1 MAIASCVRIPRRC
14 PMSATVDRARFAVE
28 DYADELRAAPENT
41 KVGHT
46 IFFENDRVRVWGI
59 DLAPGE
65 RVPFHC
71 HKRTYFWVC
80 TDGARGNQ
88 RVPTGDMETYD
99 FAVGD
104 VDFLEIAPGESLIH
118 DLENAGDSQL
128 RFIAVELL
136 RGD

>member
-1 MAIASCVRIPRRC
+1 
-14 PMSATVDRARFAVE
+14 MSATVDRARFSP
-28 DYADELRAAPENT
+28 DDFADELRAAPDNT
-41 KVGHT
+41 KVGHE

-71 HKRTYFWVC
+71 HERTYFWVC

-88 RVPTGDMETYD
+88 RFPTGEMETYD

-104 VDFLEIAPGESLIH
+104 VDFLDIKPGEKLIH
-118 DLENAGDSQL
+118 DLENAGDSPL
-128 RFIAVELL
+128 RFIAVELFS
-136 RGD
+136 GS

>member
-1 MAIASCVRIPRRC
+1 
-14 PMSATVDRARFAVE
+14 MSTTIQRATFSTE
-28 DYADELRAAPENT
+28 DYADELRVASENT

-46 IFFENDRVRVWGI
+46 IWFENDRIRVWGI

-80 TDGARGNQ
+80 VDGARGNQ
-88 RVPTGDMETYD
+88 RFPTGEMETYD

-104 VDFLEIAPGESLIH
+104 VDFLDVEPGGELIH
-118 DLENAGDSQL
+118 DLENAGDSHL
-128 RFIAVELL
+128 RFVAIELL
-136 RGD
+136 DGAS